1 MTSEIKLLVH
11 NCDICHPSLPFLGR
25 QQIIPGI
32 TASGP
37 MTDVGTDLFQIGH
50 NHYLVV
56 VCFPFV
62 EKLTKLS
69 ISAIIKVLTNWFNTF
84 G

>member
-1 MTSEIKLLVH
+1 
-11 NCDICHPSLPFLGR
+11 
-25 QQIIPGI
+25 
-32 TASGP
+32 

-50 NHYLVV
+50 NHYLVLV
-56 VCFPFV
+56 DRYSGFLFV

-69 ISAIIKVLTNWFNTF
+69 AAAVIKVLTNWFNTF